1 MQSKNESFKL
11 FLKNVSSSSSEQK
24 FSKSRHLC
32 ICAAR
37 HLEEVNYLVRDS
49 ISISCSLQHT
59 QEKEIWH

>member
-1 MQSKNESFKL
+1 
-11 FLKNVSSSSSEQK
+11 LKNVSSSSSEEK
-24 FSKSRHLC
+24 FSKSRHRC

-49 ISISCSLQHT
+49 ISISCSLQHK